1 MNRANAGVGFVV
13 FVAVVIVVL
22 VLWPAQVSPLESGEC
37 IVGESPSSP
46 KTLVL
51 PAIKDQYDAP
61 RLGQDSDLSLGG
73 PDASEKVE
81 YELIRSNVPTA
92 KESIPNGWT
101 FLGGTEKSGVEHTI
115 NIGVL
120 PEMPGYDAYYPS
132 EWGEID
138 LVRTGLRIYIRR
150 QGILVFIN
158 NDPSLVQEKN
168 GKHIYLAE
176 VFQDKRVLNESDKP
190 YETDEL
196 FLCFP
201 DSELDAPTLTVPEQS
216 FSPDKEQ
223 LQLQW
228 IYLQSKNYWG
238 VHCKPA
244 VYLYPPKRTL
254 VNVKV
259 YPAGFLTYTDP
270 LYDPEQGWNIE
281 ANPDGRIVNFGANN
295 FMKNYDYLYFESK
308 VHDEVIDKPT
318 DGWVVKSGAID
329 SGQAG
334 MTTWFNNQEVLFK
347 DILPKLGLNA
357 VQEKDFIEYWKKA
370 LPYSPYYF
378 VGIIDPANVDEIEGL
393 EIVPKP
399 DSVNRV
405 RIYFERLEGSKDV
418 VEPVITNNPFKMDDT
433 QFKVVEWGGMVKND
447 LEHPFTCSQ

>member
-1 MNRANAGVGFVV
+1 MNRANAGIGFVV
-13 FVAVVIVVL
+13 FVAMVIVVI
-22 VLWPAQVSPLESGEC
+22 VLWPAEVSPPKGGDC
-37 IVGESPSSP
+37 IVGEPPTNP

-51 PAIKDQYDAP
+51 PAIKDQYDDP
-61 RLGQDSDLSLGG
+61 RLGQPSDLSLGG

-81 YELIRSNVPTA
+81 YELVRSNVPTA

-101 FLGGTEKSGVEHTI
+101 FLGGMEKSGVEHTI
-115 NIGVL
+115 NIGEL

-138 LVRTGLRIYIRR
+138 LLKSGLRIYIRR
-150 QGILVFIN
+150 QGILVFIK
-158 NDPSLVQEKN
+158 NDPSLVREKD

-176 VFQDKRVLNESDKP
+176 VFQDKRVLNESDKL

-201 DSELDAPTLTVPEQS
+201 NSELDAPTLTVPEQS
-216 FSPDKEQ
+216 FSPDQEQ

-244 VYLYPPKRTL
+244 VYLYPPKKTL

-259 YPAGFLTYTDP
+259 HPAGFLTFTDP
-270 LYDPEQGWNIE
+270 LYDNEKGWNVE
-281 ANPDGRIVNFGANN
+281 ANPDGRIVNLSANN

-308 VHDEVIDKPT
+308 VRDEVIDKPT
-318 DGWVVKSGAID
+318 EGWVLASGFKD
-329 SGQAG
+329 DD
-334 MTTWFNNQEVLFK
+334 WFNNQEVLFK
-347 DILPKLGLNA
+347 EILPKLGLSPI
-357 VQEKDFIEYWKKA
+357 QEKDFIEYWKKA

-378 VGIIDPANVDEIEGL
+378 VGIIDPKNVDEIEGL

-405 RIYFERLEGSKDV
+405 RIYFERLEESKDV
-418 VEPVITNNPFKMDDT
+418 VAPQITNNPFMMDES